1 MAIHIRRREFIFALG
16 GAVSMWP
23 LAARA
28 QHQPAMPVIGVMS
41 PLSAATAARNLAALR
56 NGLRDLGYIEGQNI
70 KIEYRF
76 ADGNP
81 ERFTALLSEL
91 VGLKPVVIL
100 VGSNAAVMAAVK
112 LTQTIPL
119 IAFTSS
125 DTPAAIGKI
134 TSLAH
139 PGGNLTGFLTEAD
152 PAIVAKRVELLRE
165 VAPGFSRVGAFVIPE
180 EATVD
185 GTTVGLQSAA
195 GALGLDIHIVGV
207 RSAAEL
213 EGAFTQV
220 VSDNMQ
226 ALYVSQ
232 SALFLARRTE
242 FVARVA
248 GVGMPPIYP
257 FREYVQAG
265 GLLSYGASL
274 PDMYRRAT
282 VYIDKILKGERPG
295 ELPLQAV
302 EKYELVVNL
311 RAGKA
316 LGLPISEGFLLRAD
330 EVIE

>member
-1 MAIHIRRREFIFALG
+1 MNRREFISLLG
-16 GAVSMWP
+16 CATVWP

-28 QHQPAMPVIGVMS
+28 QQSAMPVIGVMS
-41 PLSAATAARNLAALR
+41 PLSVATASRNLAALR

-76 ADGNP
+76 ADGDP
-81 ERFTALLSEL
+81 ERFTPLLSEL
-91 VGLKPVVIL
+91 VGRKPAVIV

-119 IAFTSS
+119 IVFTSS
-125 DTPAAIGKI
+125 DTPEAVGKI
-134 TSLAH
+134 KSIAR

-185 GTTVGLQSAA
+185 GTVVGLQSAA

-207 RSAAEL
+207 RSTDQL
-213 EGAFTQV
+213 EGAFTRV
-220 VSDNMQ
+220 VRDNMQ

-232 SALFLARRTE
+232 SALFLARRTD
-242 FVARVA
+242 FVAMVA
-248 GVGMPPIYP
+248 GVGLPAIYP
-257 FREYVQAG
+257 FREFPQAG
-265 GLLSYGASL
+265 GLISYGASL

-282 VYIDKILKGERPG
+282 VYIDKILKGDRPG

-311 RAGKA
+311 KAAKA
-316 LGLPISEGFLLRAD
+316 LGLTISEAFLLRAD